1 MNEETISL
9 LIVSTAAVLVALI
22 IAAACVVK
30 HISNN
35 KKQMYVLESKNK
47 SIVALSGYWGN
58 LIEKVPCKNA
68 SELKSVIEACTGE
81 LLAIF
86 SPTESGK

>member
-1 MNEETISL
+1 MNEETINL
-9 LIVSTAAVLVALI
+9 LIILAAGVLVALI
-22 IAAACVVK
+22 IAAARVIK

-35 KKQMYVLESKNK
+35 RKQLYILESKNK

-68 SELKSVIEACTGE
+68 SELKSVIEACTE
-81 LLAIF
+81 KLLSIF